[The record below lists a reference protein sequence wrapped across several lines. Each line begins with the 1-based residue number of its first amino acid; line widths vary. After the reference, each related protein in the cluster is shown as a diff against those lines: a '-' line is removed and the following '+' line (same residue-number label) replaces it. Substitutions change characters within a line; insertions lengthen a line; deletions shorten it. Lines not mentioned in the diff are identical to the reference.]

1 MLISLLYSWLLRK
14 PEDKLKSQTHS
25 APVFKLTTAATN
37 ISMNPGACKL
47 LLKEEQMKDE
57 NAVKVSS
64 QGKVPVVLLSSRD
77 V

>member
-1 MLISLLYSWLLRK
+1 
-14 PEDKLKSQTHS
+14 
-25 APVFKLTTAATN
+25 
-37 ISMNPGACKL
+37 MNPGACKL

-64 QGKVPVVLLSSRD
+64 LGKVPVVLLSSMD